1 MTYSRHSST
10 HQVHTKTPVLSPKP
24 AHSQLSHL
32 SEMCLRNVL
41 TNSERR
47 PARTSM
53 RSPPQRR
60 AHARWQA
67 TSNKASPRSARTG
80 MPKKRHGPQ
89 TLLPQGPGTQ
99 GTLAQKDLP
108 HHVLQVCQRDL
119 LQCQK
124 RPITVSKDLPHYVL
138 QVCPSMCVT
147 QYPRS
152 SLCFFLRL
160 PTAYPYASI
169 CVYMFLHVFQAS
181 GPKPELKTLNSK
193 PRSLIPKQ
201 HFTFGK
207 GKRSRWGT
215 DTIRYLTTRY

>member
-124 RPITVSKDLPHYVL
+124 TCLTMSCRCVPQCVSLNIL
-138 QVCPSMCVT
+138 G
-147 QYPRS
+147 PRS
-152 SLCFFLRL
+152 VSSFVSQRHIHMRLYVFICFYMCSRQVALSL
-160 PTAYPYASI
+160 
-169 CVYMFLHVFQAS
+169 
-181 GPKPELKTLNSK
+181 N
-193 PRSLIPKQ
+193 
-201 HFTFGK
+201 
-207 GKRSRWGT
+207 
-215 DTIRYLTTRY
+215 

>member
-1 MTYSRHSST
+1 MIYSRHSSA
-10 HQVHTKTPVLSPKP
+10 HQVHTKTPVLSPGP

-32 SEMCLRNVL
+32 SEMCLRNVF

-67 TSNKASPRSARTG
+67 TSRKASHRSARTG

-108 HHVLQVCQRDL
+108 HHVLQVCQKRPITVSKETHYSVKRDL

-124 RPITVSKDLPHYVL
+124 RPITVSKETLLQCQKRCPAGVSLNVCHSISSVFALFLP
-138 QVCPSMCVT
+138 
-147 QYPRS
+147 S
-152 SLCFFLRL
+152 S
-160 PTAYPYASI
+160 PNGMST
-169 CVYMFLHVFQAS
+169 CVYMCLYV
-181 GPKPELKTLNSK
+181 SK
-193 PRSLIPKQ
+193 
-201 HFTFGK
+201 
-207 GKRSRWGT
+207 
-215 DTIRYLTTRY
+215 

>member
-1 MTYSRHSST
+1 MIYSRHSSA
-10 HQVHTKTPVLSPKP
+10 HQVHTKTPVLSPGP

-32 SEMCLRNVL
+32 SEMCLRNVF

-67 TSNKASPRSARTG
+67 TSRKASHRSARTG

-108 HHVLQVCQRDL
+108 HHVLQVCQKRPSTVSKEAYFSVKRDL

-124 RPITVSKDLPHYVL
+124 RVITVSKETCYSVKRDVL

-152 SLCFFLRL
+152 SLCFFLLL
-160 PTAYPYASI
+160 PTACPHVSI
-169 CVYMFLHVFQAS
+169 CVYMFLNEYPICF
-181 GPKPELKTLNSK
+181 
-193 PRSLIPKQ
+193 
-201 HFTFGK
+201 
-207 GKRSRWGT
+207 KRSRWGT
-215 DTIRYLTTRY
+215 DTIRPLSTRY